1 MSAHSDPAAPRAERL
16 AMAFDAGL
24 VLPPGPIAVL
34 NPAVTE
40 RLDLPAPVQA
50 VTWHHP
56 VHAALS
62 ARGIACGPDIPAGV
76 GTVLVCL
83 PRARDEGQDL
93 IARAAASGAS
103 LVIVDGQKTDGIESL
118 LKALRGRVALS
129 DPLSKGHG
137 KIAWFAPAPLD
148 SLRVPAPLDDWR
160 AAPRRVDTD
169 LGPMM
174 TVPGVFSADG
184 PDPASVLLAG
194 AAGGL
199 TGVVA
204 DLGAGWGYLAARL
217 LAANPGIRELHLVES
232 DARALDCARAN
243 VTDPRARFH
252 WADAT
257 DPPAIRA
264 DAVVMN
270 PPFHRGRA
278 ADPALGAAFVRGA
291 ARILTPQGRLW
302 MVANRHLPY
311 ESVLDACFATHEELA
326 GTPGFK
332 LLTAAKPRPAR
343 PAQAAGR
350 VRVRGRAS

>member
-1 MSAHSDPAAPRAERL
+1 
-16 AMAFDAGL
+16 MAFDSGL
-24 VLPPGPIAVL
+24 SLPPGPMAVL
-34 NPAVTE
+34 NPALTE
-40 RLDLPAPVQA
+40 RLDLPAPVRV

-56 VHAALS
+56 VHAALF
-62 ARGIACGPDIPAGV
+62 ARGIACGADIPAGV
-76 GTVLVCL
+76 ASVLVCL
-83 PRARDEGQDL
+83 PRARDEAQDL
-93 IARAAASGAS
+93 IARAAACGAG
-103 LVIVDGQKTDGIESL
+103 LVIVDGQKTDGIESM
-118 LKALRGRVALS
+118 LKALRARVTLS
-129 DPLSKGHG
+129 EPLSKAHG
-137 KIAWFAPAPLD
+137 KIAWFAP
-148 SLRVPAPLDDWR
+148 VPLDDWR
-160 AAPRRVDTD
+160 APARRVDTD
-169 LGPMM
+169 LGAM
-174 TVPGVFSADG
+174 TTAPGVFSADG
-184 PDPASVLLAG
+184 PDPASVLLAD
-194 AAGGL
+194 AVRGL

-278 ADPALGAAFVRGA
+278 VDPALGAAFVRGA

-311 ESVLDACFATHEELA
+311 ETVLDACFATHEELA

-332 LLTAAKPRPAR
+332 LLLAAKPRPAR
-343 PAQAAGR
+343 QKPVAGQGAGR
-350 VRVRGRAS
+350 GRVRGRAT